1 MNKYIK
7 KINEIEAIQ
16 WTGENLAEIFN
27 KIPLIYRKENTLKG
41 CLIFRNNYI
50 KEAKISDWIIKT
62 SSGNYYIMTDN
73 NFKELYQQI

>member
-27 KIPLIYRKENTLKG
+27 KIPLIYRKDNILKG

-62 SSGNYYIMTDN
+62 SSGNYYILPDDK
-73 NFKELYQQI
+73 FKESYQQI